1 MRPLASGGRSLFPRA
16 FTLLEILIAMAIFSM
31 IGLASHGVL
40 MTVLDSDEIS
50 TERSAELQAL
60 QRAMLFLERDL
71 MQAAARPVRINGEAT
86 EQVLQGGANLLES
99 SADGL
104 ALVRSGWHNPQ
115 LMLPRSTLQ
124 AVGYRLYDG
133 ELQRLYG
140 NYPDNIIGFEPKIKT
155 LLSDIED
162 FQVQFVVSRTQQS
175 RQIEWNESYQGT
187 VLPRAIAVEIQSQHF
202 GLIRREFLLTG
213 AGNDNAAK

>member
-1 MRPLASGGRSLFPRA
+1 MKRFKA

-31 IGLASHGVL
+31 IGLASHSVL
-40 MTVLDSDEIS
+40 MTVLDSDKIS
-50 TERSAELQAL
+50 TERSAHLQAL

-71 MQAAARPVRINGEAT
+71 MQAVARPVRINGESS
-86 EQVLQGGANLLES
+86 EQVLQGGANLLQS
-99 SADGL
+99 TADGL
-104 ALVRSGWHNPQ
+104 VLVRSGWHNPQ

-155 LLSDIED
+155 LLEDIED
-162 FQVQFVVSRTQQS
+162 FQVLFVANRNQPSREL
-175 RQIEWNESYQGT
+175 EWNDSYQGT
-187 VLPRAIAVEIQSQHF
+187 VLPQAIAVEIQSQHF
-202 GLIRREFLLTG
+202 GLIRREFLLTSTG
-213 AGNDNAAK
+213 GENAPE

>member
-1 MRPLASGGRSLFPRA
+1 MRSRKPAGPNRYPCA

-31 IGLASHGVL
+31 IGLASHAVL

-50 TERSAELQAL
+50 SARSAELQAL
-60 QRAMLFLERDL
+60 QRTMLFLERDL
-71 MQAAARPVRINGEAT
+71 MQAAARPVRINSEAT
-86 EQVLQGGANLLES
+86 EQVLHGGASLLES

-140 NYPDNIIGFEPKIKT
+140 NYPDNIIGFEPKVKT
-155 LLSDIED
+155 LLKNIED
-162 FQVQFVVSRTQQS
+162 FQVQFVVGRNRQS
-175 RQIEWNESYQGT
+175 RQIEWHDSYQGT
-187 VLPRAIAVEIQSQHF
+187 VLPRAIAVEIRSQHF

-213 AGNDNAAK
+213 TGSDNAAE

>member
-1 MRPLASGGRSLFPRA
+1 MLPRA

-31 IGLASHGVL
+31 IGLASHSVL
-40 MTVLDSDEIS
+40 MTVLDSDEVS
-50 TERSAELQAL
+50 TARSAELQAL
-60 QRAMLFLERDL
+60 QRAMLFLERDV
-71 MQAAARPVRINGEAT
+71 MQAVTRKVRVNSEPGK
-86 EQVLQGGANLLES
+86 QVLQGGANLLES

-140 NYPDNIIGFEPKIKT
+140 NYPDNIIGFEPKVKT
-155 LLSDIED
+155 LLKDIED
-162 FQVQFVVSRTQQS
+162 FKVQFATSDNQES
-175 RQIEWNESYQGT
+175 RQIKWNDSYQGT
-187 VLPRAIAVEIQSQHF
+187 VLPRAIAVEIKSQYF

-213 AGNDNAAK
+213 TGVDNAPE